1 MKAEDVLE
9 KIIITFVIT
18 AVFSGVIGI
27 GFMVAG
33 QETIGIYMILPLLA
47 IITLLVLFA
56 FIGIVVNIWKNK
68 G

>member
-9 KIIITFVIT
+9 KIIIT
-18 AVFSGVIGI
+18 
-27 GFMVAG
+27 
-33 QETIGIYMILPLLA
+33 
-47 IITLLVLFA
+47 LLVLFS